1 MAVHGIPLIG
11 VLEPIDVDIEPA
23 VGIHVH
29 VGDEI
34 CAKPSLP
41 PPFEF
46 SQGCIVFGT

>member
-1 MAVHGIPLIG
+1 MTVLGIPLIG
-11 VLEPIDVDIEPA
+11 VLEAIDVGIEPA

-29 VGDEI
+29 VSDEI

-46 SQGCIVFGT
+46 S